1 MKKIGKLSLVP
12 LVFLILGA
20 VIGSGFSDLPANM
33 AKRAGAY
40 GILLA
45 WIITG
50 VGILALV
57 LVYRN
62 LSLRKPNLNSGIAS
76 YARAGFGDYIGFNS
90 AWGYWLSAVCANA
103 SYFVIIFNAL
113 AYFFPGLFERD
124 HLTIGALIGGTAI
137 IWFIQYL
144 VCKGVR
150 KAAMLNVVVQI
161 AKFLPILLFLVILVA
176 VFNIDKFSLDFFS
189 ADTGLAN
196 IGTQVKSIML
206 VTVWVF
212 IGIEGA
218 IVLSERANF
227 RKDIGRATIIA
238 MFCALLIYILISL
251 LTFGYMSQQEAAALN
266 TPSTAYILEQIVGSW
281 GAAIVNCGLI
291 ISVLGAM
298 LGWTILASEV
308 IYVGAKDRLM
318 PKIFA
323 KENRCNAPV
332 NGLLLTNGLSQ
343 MLLIIAFLSA
353 AAYEAIFFIATTAI
367 LLPYLLS
374 GMYGMKLAITGETYD
389 KNPKG
394 RKKDIFTATLCT
406 IYAIW
411 LVYAAGIEN
420 LLVVS
425 ILYAPGILLYA
436 KVQQENGKKVFS
448 NHSDVVVFTAI
459 TLMAVIATFMLVS
472 GRIVIGDS

>member
-1 MKKIGKLSLVP
+1 MKQISKLSLAP
-12 LVFLILGA
+12 LIFLMLGSI
-20 VIGSGFSDLPANM
+20 IGSGFSDLPANM
-33 AKRAGAY
+33 AKRAGSA

-45 WIITG
+45 WIVTG
-50 VGILALV
+50 TGILALV

-62 LSLRKPNLNSGIAS
+62 LSLRKPDLNNGIAS

-90 AWGYWLSAVCANA
+90 AWGYWISAVCANA

-113 AYFFPGLFERD
+113 AYFFPSVFERD

-150 KAAMLNVVVQI
+150 KAAILNVVVQI
-161 AKFLPILLFLVILVA
+161 AKFLPILLFLIILIA
-176 VFNIDKFSLDFFS
+176 VFNIDKFAFDFFGTDTDS
-189 ADTGLAN
+189 ANL
-196 IGTQVKSIML
+196 GTQVKSIML

-218 IVLSERANF
+218 IVLSERAKV

-238 MFCALLIYILISL
+238 MFCALFIYMLISL
-251 LTFGYMSQQEAAALN
+251 LTFGYMSQQEAATLN
-266 TPSTAYILEQIVGSW
+266 APSIAYILEQIVGSW
-281 GAAIVNCGLI
+281 GAAVVNCGLV

-298 LGWTILASEV
+298 LGWTILATEV

-323 KENRCNAPV
+323 KENRYNAPV
-332 NGLLLTNGLSQ
+332 SSLLLTNSLSQ
-343 MLLIIAFLSA
+343 ILLVIAFLSA
-353 AAYEAIFFIATTAI
+353 AAYEVVFFIATTAI

-374 GMYGMKLAITGETYD
+374 GMYGMKLAITGETYHQ
-389 KNPKG
+389 KPKG
-394 RKKDIFTATLCT
+394 RKKDIFIATVCT

-411 LVYAAGIEN
+411 LIYAAGIEN

-425 ILYAPGILLYA
+425 ILYAPGILLFA
-436 KVQQENGKKVFS
+436 KVQQENGKKVF
-448 NHSDVVVFTAI
+448 NNRFDIIVFAVI
-459 TLMAVIATFMLVS
+459 TVMAVFAVFMLIT
-472 GRIVIGDS
+472 GKIAIG